1 MRYTITKFK
10 MESGKFDITYTKKVA
25 EYARAAFFEIV

>member
-25 EYARAAFFEIV
+25 EMDEPRSEIV

>member
-10 MESGKFDITYTKKVA
+10 MESGKFDITYTKYVQGMDGQ
-25 EYARAAFFEIV
+25 